1 MLDHVALFG
10 PTSLT
15 AADCALRQNLTL
27 GQCPWFDELCRLLP
41 VPILILNAD
50 DTVVLANG
58 ALLRLAELPRQTDLV
73 GCSADPERLAELGL
87 VARPLRAAGEPY
99 RLLTLD
105 GQGRRSSLERM
116 FFHDLLNTAGGVQ
129 GLSEVMADA
138 PPEELPRLTTAVR
151 DLADQLVE
159 EISAHRDLAAAE
171 TGELQVERRPLQAA
185 EILRMV
191 AARYRGHPVS
201 GDRQIVVVP
210 GPGGGVAHSDPVILG
225 RILGNLV
232 KNALEAVPEGASVT
246 LDSGRSAGSVWFSVH
261 NPGEIA
267 ARHLQRVF
275 EREFSTKGQGRGLG
289 TYSVKILA
297 ESYLRGRVAFT
308 SDAARGT
315 TFTVSVPVGG
325 P

>member
-15 AADCALRQNLTL
+15 DADLALRQNLTL

-58 ALLRLAELPRQTDLV
+58 AMLRLAEMPRATDLI
-73 GCSADPERLAELGL
+73 GSAADLERLAELGL
-87 VARPLRAAGEPY
+87 SARPLRAAGERY
-99 RLLTLD
+99 QLLTVD
-105 GQGRRSSLERM
+105 GDGRRSTLERM
-116 FFHDLLNTAGGVQ
+116 FFHDLLNTAGGVL
-129 GLSEVMADA
+129 GLSEVMVGAR
-138 PPEELPRLTTAVR
+138 PEELPQLTASVR
-151 DLADQLVE
+151 ELADQLVE

-171 TGELQVERRPLQAA
+171 TGDLQVEPRPVQAA
-185 EILRMV
+185 EILRVV

-201 GDRQIVVVP
+201 ADRQIVVVP
-210 GPGGGVAHSDPVILG
+210 GAGGGVAHSDPVILG

-232 KNALEAVPEGASVT
+232 KNALEAVPEGASIT
-246 LDSGRSAGSVWFSVH
+246 LDSGRGAGSVWFSVH
-261 NPGEIA
+261 NPGQIA
-267 ARHLQRVF
+267 AHNLQRVF
-275 EREFSTKGQGRGLG
+275 DREFSTKGKGRGLG

-297 ESYLRGRVAFT
+297 ETYLRGRVAVT
-308 SDAARGT
+308 SDATLGT
-315 TFTVSVPVGG
+315 TFTVSLPVGG